1 VENQN
6 ITLSLPRRLLKRV
19 KLLAVKRD
27 TSVSGLMTD
36 LLEEVVERD
45 DDYERARRRA
55 IALLGDPR
63 PMGTSGRAS
72 WTREELHRR

>member
-1 VENQN
+1 MESQN

-36 LLEEVVERD
+36 LLEELVERD

-55 IALLGDPR
+55 LALLEDAR
-63 PMGTSGRAS
+63 PMGTSGEAS
-72 WTREELHRR
+72 WTRDELHRR